1 MHKNIFPLF
10 ITSLGIV
17 TAYVFYAL
25 WHTEA
30 VTSSTLTTTTTQT
43 PPPLRRKDTN
53 TLSTTHSV
61 KPMKKIDTSVV
72 ATHKHKTVDNA
83 SHAVALDANQIEEQ
97 AEEVYEALVPDNYD
111 EINEQSR
118 VAFNA
123 LDAAVIEMNEQILRE
138 EEMLDLER

>member
-1 MHKNIFPLF
+1 MRTNIFPIF
-10 ITSLGIV
+10 ITGLGLF

-30 VTSSTLTTTTTQT
+30 VTPSTLATTTTQT
-43 PPPLRRKDTN
+43 PPPPRRRDTN
-53 TLSTTHSV
+53 TLSITHSV
-61 KPMKKIDTSVV
+61 KPMRKIDTSVV

-83 SHAVALDANQIEEQ
+83 SQAVALDVNQIEEQ
-97 AEEVYEALVPDNYD
+97 TEEVYEALLPDNYD

-123 LDAAVIEMNEQILRE
+123 LDATVMEMNAQVARE